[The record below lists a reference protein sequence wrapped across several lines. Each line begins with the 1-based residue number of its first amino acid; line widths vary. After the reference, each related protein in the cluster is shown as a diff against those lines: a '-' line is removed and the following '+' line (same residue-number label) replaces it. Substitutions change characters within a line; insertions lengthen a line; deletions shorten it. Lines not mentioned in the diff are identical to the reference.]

1 MRNVVGKNCVVGA
14 IVGES
19 KKECKK
25 ILDGNDVVSVEV
37 GAGSWLRWKWAH
49 RVRGFCFDSNC
60 AFVCFLLSAHVSAS
74 AF

>member
-37 GAGSWLRWKWAH
+37 GAGSWLWWKWAH
-49 RVRGFCFDSNC
+49 RVGILF
-60 AFVCFLLSAHVSAS
+60 
-74 AF
+74 